1 MVGEENLQMSKQ
13 VGATSKCLT
22 LPELEEKL
30 EQIVRVN
37 GEEEINKVRDRARV
51 IAKELEME
59 VEFERL
65 NKMIGALLFTNS
77 TEILHSP
84 WQLPEIQ
91 EHLLT
96 LPA

>member
-37 GEEEINKVRDRARV
+37 GEEEIN
-51 IAKELEME
+51 
-59 VEFERL
+59 
-65 NKMIGALLFTNS
+65 
-77 TEILHSP
+77 
-84 WQLPEIQ
+84 
-91 EHLLT
+91 
-96 LPA
+96 